1 MNSINFS
8 NTRKIIANR
17 MLADGM
23 EPVIDLDKS
32 HGSWLVDGR
41 DGREY
46 LDLFSMFASMSVGY
60 NHPYV
65 LDNKERLLSAVVN
78 KPTNS
83 DIYTTQMAE
92 LPSLIIYL
100 IHFTL
105 KVVDWPW
112 RMP

>member
-1 MNSINFS
+1 MNIINFS
-8 NTRKIIANR
+8 NTRKTIASY

-65 LDNKERLLSAVVN
+65 IDNKERLLSAVIN

-83 DIYTTQMAE
+83 DVYSIQMAE
-92 LPSLIIYL
+92 
-100 IHFTL
+100 F
-105 KVVDWPW
+105 VD
-112 RMP
+112 